1 MLRVLRP
8 VKPCFHNLARI
19 AHTNVPTP
27 ISPLNLKKKKQQ
39 GSWGIVVTLTSPN
52 RTNNA
57 PHANAS

>member
-27 ISPLNLKKKKQQ
+27 ISPLNLKKKNSKVH
-39 GSWGIVVTLTSPN
+39 GVLL
-52 RTNNA
+52 
-57 PHANAS
+57 

>member
-27 ISPLNLKKKKQQ
+27 VSPLNPKKQPPKIY
-39 GSWGIVVTLTSPN
+39 GVLL
-52 RTNNA
+52 
-57 PHANAS
+57 